1 MTSTSD
7 LDINFGTPSPYSDT
21 YNNRYMNMFKDEN

>member
-7 LDINFGTPSPYSDT
+7 LDINFNKPSPFSDS
-21 YNNRYMNMFKDEN
+21 YNNRDFAKYLKN